1 MGTIQLVQQPAQLNV
16 AEKIILP
23 PSYTAELKGDETV
36 PDHQL
41 NFLSAALQQERE
53 SIHQNLDDLGLG
65 LKEKVRGEG
74 FEWNGI
80 GTIRS
85 SGGAITVPVAG
96 LEPVPAERVLRQDAE
111 HTVLV
116 GDQEMTSTQ
125 IAGMREGEVAG
136 KRKRSIWMIIGWI
149 LLILSIL
156 AIVFV
161 LYQGKFRI
169 GATGS
174 KQAPTGYL
182 QVDQLHTAADVSKC
196 ILWRS

>member
-1 MGTIQLVQQPAQLNV
+1 MGTIQLVQQPPQLNV
-16 AEKIILP
+16 ADKIIQP
-23 PSYTAELKGDETV
+23 PSYAAELKDDETV
-36 PDHQL
+36 SEHQL

-53 SIHQNLDDLGLG
+53 SIHHSLNDLGLR
-65 LKEKVRGEG
+65 LKEKVQGEG
-74 FEWNGI
+74 FNWNGI

-85 SGGAITVPVAG
+85 SGGVVSVPVDG
-96 LEPVPAERVLRQDAE
+96 LEPLPAERVLRQDAE

-116 GDQEMTSTQ
+116 GDHEMTSTQ
-125 IAGMREGEVAG
+125 IAGMREGEAAG

-149 LLILSIL
+149 VLIISIL

-174 KQAPTGYL
+174 KQSPTGYL
-182 QVDQLHTAADVSKC
+182 QLDQTLGAANNR
-196 ILWRS
+196 L